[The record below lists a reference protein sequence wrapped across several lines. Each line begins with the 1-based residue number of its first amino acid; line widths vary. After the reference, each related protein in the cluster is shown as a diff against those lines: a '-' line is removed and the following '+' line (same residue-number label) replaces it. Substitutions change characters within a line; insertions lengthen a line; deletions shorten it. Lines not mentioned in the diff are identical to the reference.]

1 MVDPARVRVKR
12 LGVTVAVEEV
22 LESDV
27 IRRGI
32 RSQLGDDCLEDGG
45 GAGDERAE
53 AYTSN
58 SDDDGVWYRVI
69 PVRADDTVFNLL

>member
-1 MVDPARVRVKR
+1 VKR
-12 LGVTVAVEEV
+12 LGVIVAVEEEV

-32 RSQLGDDCLEDGG
+32 RSRLGDDCLEDGG

-58 SDDDGVWYRVI
+58 SDDDGVWYKVI
-69 PVRADDTVFNLL
+69 PVCADDTVPFSLF